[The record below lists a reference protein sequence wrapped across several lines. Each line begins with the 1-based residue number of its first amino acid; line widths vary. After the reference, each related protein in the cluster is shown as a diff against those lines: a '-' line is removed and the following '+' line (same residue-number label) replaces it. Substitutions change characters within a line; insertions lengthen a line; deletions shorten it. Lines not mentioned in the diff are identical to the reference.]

1 MLLAAAVTAGDAP
14 LRALDAR
21 APIPYHIAAP
31 SESGN
36 REGDPELAEWALR
49 DWERAGGGGLSFRAV
64 PEAQALLRL
73 YWVGSG
79 GSQFGEMRPFQ
90 LGGRRG
96 AAVFVRP
103 DTDSLG
109 GPLAE
114 RAFRDRLF
122 RDTIVYLTCLHEI
135 GHGLGLDHTRDFR
148 DIMYFF
154 GYGGD
159 IEKYFLRYRRRV
171 HRRAEFESQSGLS
184 QADIERLRRL
194 YPAAHP

>member
-49 DWERAGGGGLSFRAV
+49 DWERAAGGALRFRKV

-79 GSQFGEMRPFQ
+79 RSQFGEMRPFE

-103 DTDSLG
+103 GTDGLG
-109 GPLAE
+109 GRLAE

-122 RDTIVYLTCLHEI
+122 RDTIVYLTCVHEI

-159 IEKYFLRYRRRV
+159 IENYFLRYRRRA
-171 HRRAEFESQSGLS
+171 HRRADFQGQSGLS
-184 QADIERLRRL
+184 QADIERLRQL
-194 YPAAHP
+194 YPAAHS